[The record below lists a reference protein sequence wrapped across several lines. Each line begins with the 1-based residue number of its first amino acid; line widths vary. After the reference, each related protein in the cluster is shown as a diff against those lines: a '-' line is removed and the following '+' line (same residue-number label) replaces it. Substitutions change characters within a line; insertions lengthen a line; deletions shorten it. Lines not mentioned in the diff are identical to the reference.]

1 MSKRSCTLVVI
12 LGVRVRR
19 RCGAR
24 YGRAPSPHPATC
36 YNLASPGRSPEHS
49 SHEPGGSRAMNDR
62 TTYRVP
68 TDISLKPP
76 GVAFGIVVVAFRDI
90 VERCNT
96 RGIQHRIQE
105 AEWAPPRGEEM
116 VVNQRNNARERRA
129 RRARPREAFL
139 APLVV
144 DSKVDALRRYVGVCA
159 PAGVVQTCVRAAL
172 VLHERADSA
181 ILI

>member
-1 MSKRSCTLVVI
+1 
-12 LGVRVRR
+12 
-19 RCGAR
+19 
-24 YGRAPSPHPATC
+24 
-36 YNLASPGRSPEHS
+36 
-49 SHEPGGSRAMNDR
+49 MNDR

-105 AEWAPPRGEEM
+105 AEWAPSRGEET
-116 VVNQRNNARERRA
+116 VVDQRDDARERRA

-144 DSKVDALRRYVGVCA
+144 NSKVDALRGYVWVCA
-159 PAGVVQTCVRAAL
+159 SAGVVETCVRAAL
-172 VLHERADSA
+172 TLHERADSA
-181 ILI
+181 VLI